1 MSTPAAPDLP
11 GSPDVTV
18 LGAGIVGICSALSL
32 AGRGLRVRLIDR
44 DAPGQAT
51 SYGNAGIIS
60 PWSVVPQSMP
70 GLWKKVPGWLL
81 APLGPVAV
89 KPAYLPKVAPWGLR
103 FLSEGR
109 AGRIQEIS
117 DAMGFLC
124 RDCVEGF
131 RVHLAGTGHEDLVQ
145 DSYYVHASRNP
156 DEADLNSTGNRLRAA
171 QGAEMERIGAAE
183 LRDLE
188 PALTPEFQAA
198 ILIKGQARAVSPGR
212 IGTVLAEKFRSMGG
226 EILQQTVRGILP
238 AQTGG
243 WTYTTEAGQE
253 WTPKLVLAMGVWS
266 GELLKPLGIK
276 IPMESER
283 GYHVSFKNPGVALNN
298 SIMDMDMKFVASSM
312 EEGLRVAGTAEFA
325 GLDQPLNQKRLDG
338 LAELAKALLPD
349 LQAGDMGTW
358 SGQRPSLPDSLPC
371 IGEVEGFPDLIAA
384 FGHSHYGLMMAPKT
398 GRLVADIVSGTPVN
412 EDLAPF
418 RARRYERI
426 KA

>member
-1 MSTPAAPDLP
+1 MSTPAA
-11 GSPDVTV
+11 PDVTV

-32 AGRGLRVRLIDR
+32 AERGLQVRLIDR

-51 SYGNAGIIS
+51 SFGNAGIIS

-70 GLWKKVPGWLL
+70 GLWKKVPGWLID
-81 APLGPVAV
+81 PLGPVTV
-89 KPAYLPKVAPWGLR
+89 KPAYLPRVAPWGLR

-109 AGRIQEIS
+109 AGRVQQIS
-117 DAMGFLC
+117 DAMDTLN
-124 RDCVEGF
+124 RNCVEMY
-131 RVHLAGTGHEDLVQ
+131 RLHLAGTGHEDLVQ
-145 DSYYVHASRNP
+145 DSYYVHAFRNA
-156 DEADLNSTGNRLRAA
+156 DAADLGSVDYRMRAER
-171 QGAEMERIGAAE
+171 GADMERIGAAE

-198 ILIKGQARAVSPGR
+198 ILIKGQARATSPGR
-212 IGTVLAEKFRSMGG
+212 IGTVLAAKLQSMGG

-243 WTYTTEAGQE
+243 WTYTTEAGQD

-266 GELLKPLGIK
+266 GELLRPLGIR

-312 EEGLRVAGTAEFA
+312 QEGLRVAGTAEFA

-338 LAELAKALLPD
+338 LAELARALLPD
-349 LQAGDMGTW
+349 LQAGDMDTW

-426 KA
+426 TT

>member
-1 MSTPAAPDLP
+1 MSASS
-11 GSPDVTV
+11 SPDVTV

-81 APLGPVAV
+81 DPLGPVAV
-89 KPAYLPKVAPWGLR
+89 KPGYLPKVAPWGLR
-103 FLSEGR
+103 FLAEGR
-109 AGRIQEIS
+109 DRRIHQIS

-124 RDCVEGF
+124 RNCVEGF
-131 RVHLAGTGHEDLVQ
+131 RLHLAGTGHEDLIR

-156 DEADLNSTGNRLRAA
+156 EEADLNSLGNRLRAA
-171 QGAEMERIGAAE
+171 QGADMERIGAAD

-188 PALTPEFQAA
+188 PALTTEFQAA
-198 ILIKGQARAVSPGR
+198 ILIKGQARALSPGK
-212 IGTVLAEKFRSMGG
+212 IGAVLAEKFLSMGG
-226 EILQQTVRGILP
+226 EIQTRTVRGILP
-238 AQTGG
+238 SETGG
-243 WTYTTEAGQE
+243 WTYTTEAGQD

-276 IPMESER
+276 IPMEAER
-283 GYHVSFKNPGVALNN
+283 GYHVSFPAPGVALNN

-325 GLDQPLNQKRLDG
+325 GLDQPLNRKRLDG

-349 LQAGDMGTW
+349 LRADGMETW

-412 EDLAPF
+412 EDLSPF
-418 RARRYERI
+418 RTRRYERT
-426 KA
+426 KT

>member
-1 MSTPAAPDLP
+1 MSTSAT
-11 GSPDVTV
+11 PDVTV

-81 APLGPVAV
+81 DPLGPVTV
-89 KPAYLPKVAPWGLR
+89 KPGYLPKMAPWGLR

-109 AGRIQEIS
+109 AGRIQRIS
-117 DAMGFLC
+117 EAMGFLC
-124 RDCVEGF
+124 GDCVDSY
-131 RVHLAGTGHEDLVQ
+131 RLHLAGTGHEDLVQ
-145 DSYYVHASRNP
+145 DSYYIHASRNP
-156 DEADLNSTGNRLRAA
+156 EEADLNSTGNRLRAA

-183 LRDLE
+183 LRALE

-198 ILIKGQARAVSPGR
+198 VLIKGQARATSPGR
-212 IGTVLAEKFRSMGG
+212 IGTVLAEKFQSIGG
-226 EILQQTVRGILP
+226 EILTRTVRGILP
-238 AQTGG
+238 SETGG
-243 WTYTTEAGQE
+243 WTYTTGAGQE

-266 GELLKPLGIK
+266 GELLKPLGIS

-283 GYHVSFKNPGVALNN
+283 GYHVSFRNPGVALNH
-298 SIMDMDMKFVASSM
+298 SVMDMDMKFVASSM
-312 EEGLRVAGTAEFA
+312 LEGLRVAGTAEFA
-325 GLDQPLNQKRLDG
+325 GLDQPVNQKRLDG
-338 LAELAKALLPD
+338 LVQLARALLPD
-349 LQAGDMGTW
+349 LQAGDLDTW

-398 GRLVADIVSGTPVN
+398 GRLVADIVSRTAIN
-412 EDLAPF
+412 ADLSPF
-418 RARRYERI
+418 RTRRYERI
-426 KA
+426 RT

>member
-1 MSTPAAPDLP
+1 MSAPV
-11 GSPDVTV
+11 SPDVTV

-32 AGRGLRVRLIDR
+32 AERGLRVRLIDR

-81 APLGPVAV
+81 DPLGPVTV

-109 AGRIQEIS
+109 EGRIQQIS
-117 DAMGFLC
+117 GAMDTLN
-124 RDCVEGF
+124 RNCVDLY
-131 RVHLAGTGHEDLVQ
+131 RQHLAGTGHEDLVQ
-145 DSYYVHASRNP
+145 DSYYVHAFRNA
-156 DEADLNSTGNRLRAA
+156 DAADLNSVDYRMRGDR
-171 QGAEMERIGAAE
+171 GAEMERIGAAE

-198 ILIKGQARAVSPGR
+198 ILIKGQARATSPGR
-212 IGTVLAEKFRSMGG
+212 IGTILAEKFLAMGG
-226 EILQQTVRGILP
+226 EILRQTVRAIQPSG
-238 AQTGG
+238 TGG
-243 WTYTTEAGQE
+243 WTYTTETGQE

-266 GELLKPLGIK
+266 GELLKPLGIR

-325 GLDQPLNQKRLDG
+325 GLDQPLNRKRLDG
-338 LAELAKALLPD
+338 LVRLARALLPD
-349 LQAGDMGTW
+349 LRAEDMDTW

-412 EDLAPF
+412 EDLSPF

-426 KA
+426 KS